1 MNVTLCKT
9 AIFERVVRVHM
20 DIRPATADDLDGI
33 NRVARASWEA
43 DYPEILS
50 RETVSAGVDEWYGA
64 AAFADELEWA
74 HTLAFVATADDEPV
88 GFVHAMWAGEEGH
101 VLRLYVHPDHRREG
115 VGTAL
120 LERVRSELYDRD
132 IERIDAMVLA
142 DNELGKAF
150 YERFGFEAADESET
164 TIGGEQYRETRY
176 TLTDSG
182 DS

>member
-1 MNVTLCKT
+1 
-9 AIFERVVRVHM
+9 M
-20 DIRPATADDLDGI
+20 DIRLATEDDLDGI

-64 AAFADELEWA
+64 AALADEIGWA
-74 HTLAFVATADDEPV
+74 HTLVFVAVTDGDIV
-88 GFVHAMWAGEEGH
+88 GFVHAMWSGDEGH

-115 VGTAL
+115 VGAAL
-120 LERVRSELYDRD
+120 LDRTRTELFDRD

-142 DNELGKAF
+142 DNDLGKAF
-150 YERFGFEAADESET
+150 YERFGFEVADESET
-164 TIGGEQYRETRY
+164 TIGGERYRETRY